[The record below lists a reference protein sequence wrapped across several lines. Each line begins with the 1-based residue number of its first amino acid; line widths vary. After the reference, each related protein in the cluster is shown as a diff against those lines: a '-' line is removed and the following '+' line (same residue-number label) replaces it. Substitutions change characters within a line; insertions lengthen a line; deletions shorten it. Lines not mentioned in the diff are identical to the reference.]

1 MCGIAG
7 IWDPSGRVVA
17 SSLRDSA
24 KAMGD
29 SLVHR
34 GPDDAGLWIDKD
46 ARMALAHRRL
56 SIIDLSPAGH
66 QPMVSRCQRYVIVY
80 NGEIYNFSELAA
92 DLRAGGT
99 TFRGHSDTEV
109 ILEGC
114 ATWGLEATVE
124 RLIGMFA
131 FALWDRQTRTLSL
144 VRDRL
149 GIKPLYWGRF
159 GSLFLFASELKA
171 LRRCP
176 GWDVELDRDSLCAYL
191 RFNYVP
197 APRSIYRGVHKLEPG
212 CILTLEDENE
222 PVIERYWDLRQVAA
236 EGLTDPLSMDDAEI
250 VDAFE
255 DLIAD
260 AVRRRMIADVPLGA
274 FLSGGIDSSTVV
286 ALMQAQSQRPVR
298 TFTIGFHEGSHNEA
312 RHAKAVAQHL
322 GTDHTELYVEPQH
335 ARDVIPRL
343 VEWWDEPFADSSQ
356 IPTFLVAELTR
367 QHVTVALSGDG
378 GDELFAGYN
387 RYVWAE
393 RLWRKIRLMPRPV
406 RNLAATGIRAV
417 PMRSWDR
424 VFRLLAERRR
434 PRHPGDKLYKLA
446 DMLRLERPDEL
457 YRGFVSTWD
466 DPASAVLGATEP
478 GGLLWDQSLR
488 ESFPD
493 FTDRMQF
500 IDTLTYL
507 PDDIL
512 TKVDRASMAVSL
524 EARVPILDHR
534 VVELA
539 WRTPRRLMMKDGQS
553 KWLLRQ
559 ILYKHVPK
567 AMVERPKMG
576 FGVPMDD
583 WLRGPLRDW
592 VEDLI
597 SEERLRRDGIFDWKA
612 VRERWAWHLKDRG
625 AGHGPL
631 WGVLMFQAWHD
642 AWMAPEKEF
651 TARSA

>member
-1 MCGIAG
+1 
-7 IWDPSGRVVA
+7 
-17 SSLRDSA
+17 
-24 KAMGD
+24 MGD
-29 SLVHR
+29 SLIHR
-34 GPDDAGLWIDKD
+34 GPDDAGVWTDED
-46 ARMALAHRRL
+46 ARISFAHRRL

-66 QPMVSRCQRYVIVY
+66 QPMVSQGQRYVLVY
-80 NGEIYNFSELAA
+80 NGEVYNFPELAA
-92 DLRAGGT
+92 ELRARGT
-99 TFRGHSDTEV
+99 VFRGHSDTEV

-114 ATWGLEATVE
+114 AAWGLAATVE

-149 GIKPLYWGRF
+149 GIKPVYWGQF

-176 GWDVELDRDSLCAYL
+176 GWDAELDRDSLCAYL
-191 RFNYVP
+191 RFSYVP

-212 CILTLEDENE
+212 CILTLEGENE
-222 PVIERYWDLRQVAA
+222 PKIERYWDLRQLAA
-236 EGLTDPLSMDDAEI
+236 QGLTDELAMDDAEI

-255 DLIAD
+255 DLISD
-260 AVRRRMIADVPLGA
+260 SVRRRMIADVPLGA
-274 FLSGGIDSSTVV
+274 FLSGGIDSSLVV
-286 ALMQAQSQRPVR
+286 ALMQAQSQQPVQS
-298 TFTIGFHEGSHNEA
+298 FTIGFNESSHNEA
-312 RHAKAVAQHL
+312 RYANAVARHL
-322 GTDHTELYVEPQH
+322 GTDHTELYVEPGD

-343 VEWWDEPFADSSQ
+343 TQWWDEPFADSSQ
-356 IPTFLVAELTR
+356 IPTYLVAELTR

-387 RYVWAE
+387 RYIWAE
-393 RLWRKIRLMPRPV
+393 RLWQKIRLMPRSV
-406 RNLAATGIRAV
+406 RQLAAGGIRAV
-417 PMRSWDR
+417 PMTTWDCI
-424 VFRLLAERRR
+424 FGPLPEKRR
-434 PRHPGDKLYKLA
+434 PRHPGDKLYKFA
-446 DMLRLERPDEL
+446 HMLRAEHPDEL
-457 YRGFVSTWD
+457 YAGFVSSWD
-466 DPASAVLGATEP
+466 DPAGAVPGGVEP
-478 GGLLWDQSLR
+478 RGLLWDQSLR
-488 ESFPD
+488 EIIPG

-534 VVELA
+534 VAELA

-567 AMVERPKMG
+567 SMVERPKMG
-576 FGVPMDD
+576 FGVPMDE
-583 WLRGPLRDW
+583 WLRGPLREW
-592 VEDLI
+592 AEELI
-597 SEERLRRDGIFDWKA
+597 SEERLRRDGIFDCKA

-625 AGHGPL
+625 PGHGPL
-631 WGVLMFQAWHD
+631 WSVLMFQAWHD
-642 AWMAPEKEF
+642 AWMAPEKEYVV
-651 TARSA
+651 RSA